1 MFTSAWF
8 GVARNSPSKSLWGD
22 VAHGCLRSNKNKHSA
37 HVQSLP
43 VHKQQLQPTCEFAL
57 KWSQMCTVYANPVP
71 LVQPMFQHADATV
84 LELNGSA
91 ALERV
96 QVAIRGQA
104 QWVPEA
110 QRCLSRVIGVI
121 GVIYCVKLSCQVS
134 SPQFWF
140 ISQLVNP
147 TCAPSSFSKAR
158 KGEAV

>member
-1 MFTSAWF
+1 MVASGAAKTNIRHMFEAFQSI
-8 GVARNSPSKSLWGD
+8 NSNYSPL
-22 VAHGCLRSNKNKHSA
+22 ANLHSND
-37 HVQSLP
+37 
-43 VHKQQLQPTCEFAL
+43 L
-57 KWSQMCTVYANPVP
+57 KCAQCTQIQIL

-134 SPQFWF
+134 SPQF
-140 ISQLVNP
+140 
-147 TCAPSSFSKAR
+147 
-158 KGEAV
+158 